1 MHITRT
7 NPEPTITKLT
17 VKADADEL
25 QKAKNLALQH
35 LAPQVKVPGFRAGK
49 VPMTIVE
56 KNVDQNMLQSEV
68 IEHAI
73 NTLYASA
80 VRQEDL
86 RPVANPQ
93 ISIKK
98 FVPFTD
104 LEFEAEVPTI
114 GKIKLADYK
123 KIKMTKPTVKVEAKD
138 VNEVLESL
146 KKRGAER
153 KEVDR
158 ASKDGDEVVFD
169 FKGTDSKGQPVAGAD
184 GKDYPL
190 IIGSNTFIPGFEPEL
205 VGLKAGEEK
214 KFTVT
219 FPKDYGVKALQS
231 KKVTFEVKVHKVSE
245 MLEPKLD
252 DNFAAAVGPFK
263 TLKELK
269 DDIKRSL
276 EMERGQQAEVQYE
289 NVLLQK
295 IADKSDIEI
304 PKLLVDEQ
312 IERIEN
318 EERQNLAYR
327 GQTWE
332 EHLKEEGVTAE
343 EHKEQKRHNA
353 EQRVKV
359 GVILAEVAEREE
371 IQVTPEEVEI
381 RLQLMKGQYRDP
393 TAQAE
398 LNKPEA
404 LRDIESRIRTEKTLE
419 KIKGYAAA

>member
-1 MHITRT
+1 
-7 NPEPTITKLT
+7 
-17 VKADADEL
+17 
-25 QKAKNLALQH
+25 
-35 LAPQVKVPGFRAGK
+35 
-49 VPMTIVE
+49 
-56 KNVDQNMLQSEV
+56 
-68 IEHAI
+68 
-73 NTLYASA
+73 
-80 VRQEDL
+80 
-86 RPVANPQ
+86 
-93 ISIKK
+93 
-98 FVPFTD
+98 
-104 LEFEAEVPTI
+104 
-114 GKIKLADYK
+114 K

-245 MLEPKLD
+245 MLDPKLD

-263 TLKELK
+263 TRKELN

-276 EMERGQQAEVQYE
+276 EMERGQQAEAQYG

-295 IADKSDIEI
+295 IAHKSYIEI
-304 PKLLVDEQ
+304 P
-312 IERIEN
+312 
-318 EERQNLAYR
+318 
-327 GQTWE
+327 
-332 EHLKEEGVTAE
+332 
-343 EHKEQKRHNA
+343 
-353 EQRVKV
+353 
-359 GVILAEVAEREE
+359 
-371 IQVTPEEVEI
+371 
-381 RLQLMKGQYRDP
+381 
-393 TAQAE
+393 
-398 LNKPEA
+398 
-404 LRDIESRIRTEKTLE
+404 
-419 KIKGYAAA
+419 